1 MMRRRLLAIFMLG
14 IWITGLFGSFMVE
27 VNAAET
33 EVQSIKNNVV
43 EIMVN
48 KEDGRFA
55 VKTVQGSP
63 QRPED
68 DNAALL
74 FNQGI
79 PETTFTTFRI
89 DGKDYIYGNTYN
101 GLLTEGGMVSSPKV
115 EGMVNTSSW
124 RIGDITVT
132 QKLELTDN
140 VTSSDIGNVKISYTV
155 TNNGTKSSMIGT
167 RILLDMMLGD
177 NDGCSI
183 SLDGNTNISYE
194 TKVEGSNIPMY
205 WRCTDSVDK
214 PKIVSYGFLKGWGN
228 KEPDSMIIAHWSSLS
243 STKWDYEINPQ
254 RNIGSSLNDFKT
266 ADSAAALYWDPRELE
281 PGKVL
286 HFETYYGL
294 GNISDSASGDTFSI
308 NIMAPSKL
316 DINGEIY
323 ENNPF
328 DILMELDNSLGNSA
342 DLAGINAELILPAG
356 LELAEGEVRSHYLYN
371 IPVGQKANAAWKVK
385 ALNTQNLKVLQYM
398 IRIRSFDNEI
408 KNIKKFI
415 IIPGFEN
422 NDSDIGYTDIVPRNL
437 YYEDEESVIHLIG
450 YGFERLRDKSSYE
463 MNLIHATKG
472 TATNI
477 AEYDIAVIN
486 DNQIRIKLPE
496 GLNPGNYKLSINHRD
511 DMLDYTLGQ
520 YITVTTDTKYK
531 SRNYGIMAIKEENVG
546 GKKVHKAVLYEN
558 ESQLSAADK
567 NSAVLIIRGKIRS
580 ISDTSFDVYGDGI
593 AINNGIF
600 YKGYGDSA
608 LSVVKNGDSFRIMGS
623 GELYMKSALEGKSKD
638 VTLKKGHF
646 YIDSA
651 NNVIKDQEGYM
662 ADKSVL
668 KVGYFPIEV
677 KEFIIQKSGEV
688 KVDGILQLENKFF
701 NFLTSVGEGF
711 MESDLKNL
719 KITNKNIDINTEI
732 KLPFPRWKLGSF
744 QSKDY
749 ASKKMTNITFF
760 INTREGAYGFR
771 TQAESPKLKLEEI
784 NATMAFDNYLYPD
797 YFEFEGKYGKIPK
810 PIGSTGLAFESVGGG
825 LYGLKSFIDSLR
837 HGNLPTGSS
846 IAVRADIVDL
856 LTYNS
861 RIKGYTLVGLR
872 DIEAILS
879 TSGIDLTG
887 DGYIY
892 FIDVG
897 DINGHFDFS
906 GGYVSAD
913 LNILDIIIADAYI
926 GISKHEIKGTIN
938 AELRIPDYVWFVGGK
953 TVADYGAEFSTKK
966 IAGHV
971 KVLGIG
977 VGVEYEW
984 GGKVSFDLASAG
996 PIDKKGIYIVN
1007 TKDNNGRDVT
1017 ISYGTNIEKL
1027 ATIPYSYNVCYDG
1040 SLGKILAMGADEYT
1054 YNPEIVSSVES
1065 AIIEMMYDSDET
1077 PEITVTDP
1085 DGIEYDLIEDENY
1098 RNQVIP
1104 ADVSSSGKEEK
1115 RLFVTIVSPKVGEW
1129 TIKSDKAVTMILYN
1143 AKEPAE
1149 FKSLSAKQ
1157 EGNKVKVDWKL
1168 NVTDDSKV
1176 ELYLVKD
1183 DGSSMALEMAKDVN
1197 GTLGS
1202 YEWIIPEGVT
1212 TGSYKVRGVVKRSV
1226 IGSEDS
1232 YSFDEMYSAAFDIED
1247 ELAPAAPTDFKV
1259 EPIGNGMMKAQWD
1272 KAAEIDE
1279 YRIYAVYAVDSEG
1292 KIDENVKTMV
1302 SVDGDKGETIFGGTL
1317 LDEAGNE
1324 YGWLP
1329 DRKYKFALY
1338 SINKT
1343 LSVGSEEIE
1352 HISRPSYSDEIS
1364 LPKPQPPEFTV
1375 DFSTEYGNINIEK
1388 DENGNDVYYTNARY
1402 IDCRYQS
1409 DKNGNAVFY
1418 VNGEKVDD
1426 TKERSYS
1433 FQLDLDD
1440 GSNFIEVEVTGENG
1454 DKNTKS
1460 FEFYYDN
1467 RAPELMIQSPNNY
1480 EITQNGSVLISGLT
1494 TAGSRL
1500 YVNGSEVN
1508 VDDDGSFNE
1517 NYMLTNNDRETI
1529 TITSMDLA
1537 GNMTEYTA
1545 EVLNSSIND
1554 VVKVQI
1560 MPEIVQLKA
1569 GESALLKLYGVTM
1582 DNSELLL
1589 ASDKVSWQIYGDEG
1603 VAAITD
1609 DGMLTASR
1617 TGEIVVSGRYTLS
1630 PDKAYEDAIIIN
1642 IIPNQGNTDDDRD
1655 RDRDDDEVD
1664 NKESN
1669 ESSNLIRRRMNFLA
1683 NEEIRLPGQIRLK
1696 FTGREELT
1704 NGYLEIHE
1712 IKDLLRYRPK
1722 SGKKSFVSNIFDIR
1736 MPEKYELNSPVEL
1749 TIYFNKNKVKDIRH
1763 IAIYVYNEKTG
1774 LWDMVGGTVDEVQ
1787 GSITVRLP
1795 HFSKY
1800 AVMENSDLTIMTD
1813 MDSHWAKDAVY
1824 RLIEKGIINGIKSAD
1839 GSYKYEP
1846 DKPVTRA
1853 EFSKMLA
1860 LSSGYVPYNND
1871 IDLSKFADDDE
1882 ILTWV
1887 RPYLKYC
1894 NEKEWINGKGIGK
1907 AVYMKPNDTI
1917 TRAEAGVMISRA
1929 LGFPGEDKN
1938 IKAAFP
1944 DKKEIPDWA
1953 AGYIDELVDNKLMQG
1968 RPDGTFRPNEVMN
1981 RAEAA
1986 ALIDN
1991 YIRMQNDSY

>member
-33 EVQSIKNNVV
+33 EVQFIKNNVV

-89 DGKDYIYGNTYN
+89 DGKDYIYGNTYS
-101 GLLTEGGMVSSPKV
+101 GILTDGGMVSSPKV

-155 TNNGTKSSMIGT
+155 TNNGTKSSVIGT

-183 SLDGNTNISYE
+183 SLDGNTNITYE

-294 GNISDSASGDTFSI
+294 GNISDSASGDTFSV

-316 DINGEIY
+316 DINGDIY

-342 DLAGINAELILPAG
+342 DLAGINVELILPAG
-356 LELAEGEVRSHYLYN
+356 LELAEGEVSSHYLYN

-398 IRIRSFDNEI
+398 IRIWSFDNEI
-408 KNIKKFI
+408 KSIKKFI

-472 TATNI
+472 TATSI

-496 GLNPGNYKLSINHRD
+496 GLNPGNYKLSINHKD

-711 MESDLKNL
+711 MESDLKDL

-760 INTREGAYGFR
+760 INTRQGAYGFR
-771 TQAESPKLKLEEI
+771 TQAESPKLKLEVI

-879 TSGIDLTG
+879 TSGLDLTG

-906 GGYVSAD
+906 GGYVTVD

-938 AELRIPDYVWFVGGK
+938 AELRIPKYIWFIGGE
-953 TVADYGAEFSTKK
+953 TVAGYRAEFSTKK
-966 IAGHV
+966 IAGHI

-984 GGKVSFDLASAG
+984 GGKVSFDIGSAS
-996 PIDKKGIYIVN
+996 PVDRKGIYIVN
-1007 TKDNNGRDVT
+1007 TKDEDGRDVT

-1027 ATIPYSYNVCYDG
+1027 GSIPYHYYVCYDG
-1040 SLGKILAMGADEYT
+1040 SLGRILAMGADEYT

-1077 PEITVTDP
+1077 PEVTVTDP
-1085 DGIEYDLIEDENY
+1085 DGNEYELIEDENY
-1098 RNQVIP
+1098 MNQVIP
-1104 ADVSSSGKEEK
+1104 ADVSSSGMEEK
-1115 RLFVTIVSPKVGEW
+1115 RLFVTIVSPKVGTW
-1129 TIKSDKAVTMILYN
+1129 TIKSDKEVTMTLYN

-1149 FKSLSAKQ
+1149 FESLSAKQ
-1157 EGNKVKVDWKL
+1157 EGNNVKVDWEL
-1168 NVTDDSKV
+1168 NVTDGSKV

-1183 DGSSMALEMAKDVN
+1183 DGSSMALNMATNLN
-1197 GTLGS
+1197 GYPST
-1202 YEWIIPEGVT
+1202 YEWNIPDGIT

-1232 YSFDEMYSAAFDIED
+1232 FSFNEMYSDAFEIVDA
-1247 ELAPAAPTDFKV
+1247 LSPAAPTNFKV
-1259 EPIGNGMMKAQWD
+1259 EAIGNGMMKAQWD
-1272 KAAEIDE
+1272 AAAGINE
-1279 YRIYAVYAVDSEG
+1279 YRIYAVDSEG
-1292 KIDENVKTMV
+1292 KIDNSVKTMV
-1302 SVDGDKGETIFGGTL
+1302 SVEGDATDTIFGGTL
-1317 LDEAGNE
+1317 LDDSGNE
-1324 YGWLP
+1324 YGWIP
-1329 DRKYKFALY
+1329 DRSYRFALY
-1338 SINKT
+1338 AIKRT
-1343 LSVGSEEIE
+1343 LKIGSEEIE
-1352 HISRPSYSDEIS
+1352 HISKPSFSDEIY
-1364 LPKPQPPEFTV
+1364 LPKPEPPEFTV
-1375 DFSTEYGNINIEK
+1375 DFTAGDGNINVEK
-1388 DENGNDVYYTNARY
+1388 DENGNDVYYTNTRY

-1418 VNGEKVDD
+1418 VNDEKVDE
-1426 TKERSYS
+1426 TKERNYS

-1440 GSNFIEVEVTGENG
+1440 GSNLVEVEVTGDNG
-1454 DKNTKS
+1454 DKITKS
-1460 FEFYYDN
+1460 YEFYYDD
-1467 RAPELMIQSPNNY
+1467 RAPELMVQSPNNY
-1480 EITQNGSVLISGLT
+1480 EITQSGSILVSGLT

-1508 VDDDGSFNE
+1508 VSDDGSFNE
-1517 NYMLTNNDRETI
+1517 NYVLTNNDRETI

-1545 EVLNSSIND
+1545 EVLNSSVND

-1560 MPEIVQLKA
+1560 RPDISQLRA
-1569 GESALLKLYGVTM
+1569 GESVQLKLYGLTS
-1582 DNSELLL
+1582 DNNELLL
-1589 ASDKVSWQIYGDEG
+1589 ASDKVNWQIYGDEG
-1603 VAAITD
+1603 AAAITAE
-1609 DGMLTASR
+1609 GRLTANR
-1617 TGEIVVSGRYTLS
+1617 TGEIAVSGSYTLS
-1630 PDKAYEDAIIIN
+1630 PDKAYEDAMIIN
-1642 IIPNQGNTDDDRD
+1642 IIPNPGNRDDDRD
-1655 RDRDDDEVD
+1655 RDRDNKTDE
-1664 NKESN
+1664 KESN
-1669 ESSNLIRRRMNFLA
+1669 ESSSLIRRMNFQA

-1696 FTGREELT
+1696 FTGIEELT

-1712 IKDLLRYRPK
+1712 IKDLIKYRPK

-1736 MPEKYELNSPVEL
+1736 LPEGYELNSPVEL
-1749 TIYFNKNKVKDIRH
+1749 TIYFDKNKVKNLKQIF
-1763 IAIYVYNEKTG
+1763 IYVYNEKTG
-1774 LWDMVGGTVDEVQ
+1774 QWDMVGGTVDEDQ
-1787 GSITVRLP
+1787 GAITVRLP
-1795 HFSKY
+1795 HFSMY
-1800 AVMENSDLTIMTD
+1800 AVMENSELTIMTD
-1813 MDSHWAKDAVY
+1813 MDNHWAKDAVY
-1824 RLIEKGIINGIKSAD
+1824 RLVDMGIVNGIKSAD

-1846 DKPVTRA
+1846 DKAVTRA

-1860 LSSGYVPYNND
+1860 LSSGYVHDNND
-1871 IDLSKFADDDE
+1871 VDLSNFADDEE

-1894 NEKEWINGKGIGK
+1894 NEKGWINGKGIGNT
-1907 AVYMKPNDTI
+1907 VYMKPNDTI

-1929 LGFPGEDKN
+1929 LGFEAKDKN

-1944 DKKEIPDWA
+1944 DKNQIPAWA
-1953 AGYIDELVDNKLMQG
+1953 AGYIDELVDKKLVQG

-1981 RAEAA
+1981 RAEVA

-1991 YIRMQNDSY
+1991 YVRMQKDSY